1 MEVQVCIRIVMIK
14 KLLKI
19 ENLIILLV
27 AVSAI
32 AIAVYQWIPREY
44 SIRPGDSWKTL
55 AVADKYECG
64 NSNAIDESND
74 SEFAYRY
81 NIHEGNKNPF
91 ALLFFHPA
99 EGDKL
104 FDWRWMETI
113 SITAYIEGKE
123 RENYRLHLRN
133 REEELFSPDEN
144 ISRKYNQA
152 SLQLTNRPTTQ
163 TVSLDQFSVPGW
175 WLEQVKM
182 TPENVTPCFDNIE
195 WVEFNTANVPTLGKC
210 RVVIQEIKISGKWI
224 SGSLFYK
231 SMLGLWLGFGSLVAL
246 SQIVLLRK
254 ELTKSAS
261 IELSLQRQKAELAE
275 IAILDPLTQLF
286 NRRGLRSH
294 STSAMKELRKTGKTF
309 SLIMFDIDDFK
320 SINDENGH
328 SYGDQ
333 ILQRVAVIVSETVTS
348 NDPAAR
354 WGGEEFLMVCKDS
367 ELQRAC
373 TLAEEIREKI
383 EREVEITC
391 SFGVCEVG
399 PDLEFGEALDLAD
412 ECLYLAK
419 RSGKNCIKT
428 PSSVS
433 QTQTPLLTKQ
443 AAIE

>member
-1 MEVQVCIRIVMIK
+1 MIK

-55 AVADKYECG
+55 AVADKYEGG

-99 EGDKL
+99 EEDKL

-123 RENYRLHLRN
+123 RENYRLQLRN

-195 WVEFNTANVPTLGKC
+195 WVEFNTANVPITSPELEEMPPPAP
-210 RVVIQEIKISGKWI
+210 RSSVMFAVMLLLL
-224 SGSLFYK
+224 SLTSAESVKMPPPFPK
-231 SMLGLWLGFGSLVAL
+231 RPVRLSL
-246 SQIVLLRK
+246 
-254 ELTKSAS
+254 T
-261 IELSLQRQKAELAE
+261 ELSFNVARSPLA
-275 IAILDPLTQLF
+275 
-286 NRRGLRSH
+286 
-294 STSAMKELRKTGKTF
+294 
-309 SLIMFDIDDFK
+309 
-320 SINDENGH
+320 
-328 SYGDQ
+328 
-333 ILQRVAVIVSETVTS
+333 
-348 NDPAAR
+348 
-354 WGGEEFLMVCKDS
+354 
-367 ELQRAC
+367 
-373 TLAEEIREKI
+373 
-383 EREVEITC
+383 
-391 SFGVCEVG
+391 
-399 PDLEFGEALDLAD
+399 
-412 ECLYLAK
+412 
-419 RSGKNCIKT
+419 
-428 PSSVS
+428 
-433 QTQTPLLTKQ
+433 
-443 AAIE
+443 